1 MRDGVPQG
9 SCLGLLLFTVYASAL
24 FDVVEKHLPNV
35 HCYADDSQLYI
46 SFSFKAHSGQA
57 DAVAAMED
65 YIQGIR
71 QWMSQDKLLMN
82 DAKTELLLITKQ
94 QTAQVTIDSITIGR
108 SIIALQ
114 SPVRNMGGWLD
125 SSKLC
130 IILLLIICTILVG

>member
-1 MRDGVPQG
+1 
-9 SCLGLLLFTVYASAL
+9 
-24 FDVVEKHLPNV
+24 
-35 HCYADDSQLYI
+35 
-46 SFSFKAHSGQA
+46 
-57 DAVAAMED
+57 
-65 YIQGIR
+65 
-71 QWMSQDKLLMN
+71 MN

-94 QTAQVTIDSITIGR
+94 QTAQATIDSITIGR